1 MVQTQAAL
9 LSQYIMDEGTARWL
23 IELGR
28 KDARKV
34 LAEAGMAK

>member
-1 MVQTQAAL
+1 MVRIVKHAAN
-9 LSQYIMDEGTARWL
+9 IGFK
-23 IELGR
+23 IV